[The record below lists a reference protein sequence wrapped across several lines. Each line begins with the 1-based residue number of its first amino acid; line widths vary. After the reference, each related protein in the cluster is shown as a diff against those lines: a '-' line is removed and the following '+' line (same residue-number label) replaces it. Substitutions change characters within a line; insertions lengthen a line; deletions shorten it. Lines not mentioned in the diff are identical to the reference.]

1 MISLGYPPSG
11 DQPAKIH
18 RIKPA
23 PTSTTTPESANLP
36 EIALARLVSTEES
49 KLEGMDDMAS
59 STTPS
64 TTIGSISIHKTQK
77 NIIDNENQITIR
89 VAETATNSPSISLDN
104 RLDPSN
110 NTNNCQNYQHLV
122 GILST
127 PPIAQNSLIM
137 AVAADAMAATQEQH
151 EEVKNK
157 QNQFSPTHLE
167 HVPSIP
173 WSRPQS
179 YHEGNNL

>member
-137 AVAADAMAATQEQH
+137 AVAADAMAATQDQH
-151 EEVKNK
+151 EVQNK
-157 QNQFSPTHLE
+157 QNQFSPTHQE

-179 YHEGNNL
+179 YYEGNNF